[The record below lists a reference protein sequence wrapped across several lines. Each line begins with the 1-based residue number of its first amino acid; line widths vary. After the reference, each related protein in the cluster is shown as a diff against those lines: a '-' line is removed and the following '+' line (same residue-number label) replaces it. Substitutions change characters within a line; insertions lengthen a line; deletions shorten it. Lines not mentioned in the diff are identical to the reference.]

1 MFMCLDLNQNF
12 KKGRNAPTPCD
23 THRRNWRQPPWRLT
37 DCGRAGALGQL
48 SSLPRGKVCIEDQ
61 CLERMGILHTEP
73 TEHTPSWTP
82 DPRTV
87 EMESSRDGP
96 IKEGILEERTRRFRK
111 GRRPGQRGEEQG
123 TCLGS

>member
-1 MFMCLDLNQNF
+1 M
-12 KKGRNAPTPCD
+12 
-23 THRRNWRQPPWRLT
+23 
-37 DCGRAGALGQL
+37 
-48 SSLPRGKVCIEDQ
+48 
-61 CLERMGILHTEP
+61 ERMGILHTEP